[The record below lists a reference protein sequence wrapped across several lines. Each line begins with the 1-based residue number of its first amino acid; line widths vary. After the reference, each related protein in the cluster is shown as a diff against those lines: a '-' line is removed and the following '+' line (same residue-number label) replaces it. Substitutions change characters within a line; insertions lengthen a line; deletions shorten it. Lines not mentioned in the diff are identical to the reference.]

1 MGARALFKMRPGRRK
16 PTLRRYLG
24 GAVLVGLGLYFYS
37 LWHTHKNVSLVGLQT
52 NAGRDAKEIN
62 SIIDHLEKEHALVQS
77 LIADLEKDSKAMSGA
92 LSEAAAEASS
102 QAIRKPKPKPPSPSS
117 PMLPTKLKQPP
128 PPPPP
133 PQPLQPPITAANAL
147 PETEAIAP
155 MTFSSPTSAGA
166 ASVLVVCGTDG
177 SGTRRVVDTLTE
189 LGVLMVSEDPETF
202 DIHGDRMGGWPVVVK
217 PVLRLTRKLNYS
229 PEEISTTQP
238 ALHQRLT
245 AALSGLLQQA
255 EADSHKPTSYKLAK
269 GGALPL
275 PAEVGTRGVKFGFKA
290 PVAMALVPYWAHLVP
305 HFKLLHV
312 VRDGRDIAFS
322 ANQGPVE
329 KFYQDMY
336 SSGSAIPG
344 LTPPLQA
351 VRLWSDWN
359 SQIHEWSRLRAQ
371 APQLSQPGAQQS
383 FGYFGLH
390 SEDLVSE
397 QVEQRF
403 FAISSLAHWVGSNI
417 TDEKACCLA
426 LEDAEYLGSHD
437 RTERAEVR
445 NPNQHVSSKYGKWRG
460 IVRSDPLLAKRLNEL
475 GRQGLKLLGYEPMR
489 ALVAPN
495 AASASGFV
503 CSRERQSS
511 GEIICP
517 KTEKPLPYDHKSFA
531 APGCSTVAA
540 TDYKGDGASD
550 IRSVDAASGGVNSN
564 DPTWC
569 CRVCRSEQG
578 CKAFTYDVG
587 NQVCFMKRRKG
598 VVVSSE
604 RTRMLVSGDV
614 L

>member
-1 MGARALFKMRPGRRK
+1 M
-16 PTLRRYLG
+16 
-24 GAVLVGLGLYFYS
+24 GLGLYFYS
-37 LWHTHKNVSLVGLQT
+37 LWHTHKNVALVQT
-52 NAGRDAKEIN
+52 NAGRDAKEI
-62 SIIDHLEKEHALVQS
+62 SSVIERLEKEHALVQS
-77 LIADLEKDSKAMSGA
+77 LIADLEKDGKAMSGA

-102 QAIRKPKPKPPSPSS
+102 QAIPKPKPKPPPPSQ
-117 PMLPTKLKQPP
+117 PKMPPTKVKQPP

-133 PQPLQPPITAANAL
+133 PPITAANAL
-147 PETEAIAP
+147 VETEIVAP
-155 MTFSSPTSAGA
+155 MTFNSPASASA

-217 PVLRLTRKLNYS
+217 PVLRLARKLNYD
-229 PEEISTTQP
+229 PAEIATTQP
-238 ALHQRLT
+238 ALHHRLT

-269 GGALPL
+269 GGALPR
-275 PAEVGTRGVKFGFKA
+275 PSSVGASGVKFGFKA
-290 PVAMALVPYWAHLVP
+290 PVAMTLVPYWAHLVP

-336 SSGSAIPG
+336 SSGPAIPG

-359 SQIHEWSRLRAQ
+359 SQIHEWSKLRAQ
-371 APQLSQPGAQQS
+371 SPHLAQQGAQQS
-383 FGYFGLH
+383 FGYLTLH
-390 SEDLVSE
+390 SEDLVSD
-397 QVEQRF
+397 QAEQRF
-403 FAISSLAHWVGSNI
+403 FAISSLARWVGSNI

-445 NPNQHVSSKYGKWRG
+445 DANQHVSSKYGKWRG
-460 IVRSDPLLAKRLNEL
+460 IVRNDPNLAKRLTEL
-475 GRQGLKLLGYEPMR
+475 GGQGLRLLGYEPLR
-489 ALVAPN
+489 PLVAPN
-495 AASASGFV
+495 TGSVSGFV
-503 CSRERQSS
+503 CSRQRQSS
-511 GEIICP
+511 GEISCP
-517 KTEKPLPYDHKSFA
+517 KVEKPLAYDPQSFA
-531 APGCSTVAA
+531 GPGCSTVAA

-550 IRSVDAASGGVNSN
+550 IRTVDAASGGVNAN

-578 CKAFTYDVG
+578 CRAFTYDVG
-587 NQVCFMKRRKG
+587 NQVCFLKRRKG
-598 VVVSSE
+598 TVVSNE
-604 RTRMLVSGDV
+604 RTRMLVSGD
-614 L
+614 LL